1 MPLKGCGRTDCC
13 QLSDSTSS
21 PLTSN
26 PSFPKFQFK
35 VYRPDTE
42 LIFPPALHRHDF
54 LPLAFGNNAR
64 KWFRPTTLAQVLD
77 IKAAYPHAK
86 FVGGSSEI
94 QIEVKQKGASYPVSV
109 YISQVPELLFV
120 SLPTAMRR
128 SLEFG
133 ANVPLTEIEDVC
145 REVSASLDS
154 GLRGPLDAIS
164 NQLRYFAGR
173 QIRNVASVGGNLAT
187 ASPISDLNP
196 VWMATGTKGE
206 CTRVCMVNGWDRN
219 GRSRNR
225 RL

>member
-1 MPLKGCGRTDCC
+1 M
-13 QLSDSTSS
+13 
-21 PLTSN
+21 SN
-26 PSFPKFQFK
+26 PPFPKFQFK
-35 VYRPDTE
+35 PYRPDTE

-206 CTRVCMVNGWDRN
+206 YTRVCMVNGWDRN